1 MKDSKQIR
9 DEHQSF
15 VDAYKE
21 ISERADAQGNQLT
34 DGGQEFNSVPEPEKS
49 RRRWVKG
56 NPKGEKT
63 IPLGGDRRPNE
74 MVAATYETVTVRKEN
89 AFTEQ
94 AEKFQMSVK
103 QFAKYVEAN
112 QLLFSVET
120 RKKAQVA
127 NAFQGFKET
136 VQWDEFF
143 GDLEENIVKKVDTAL
158 GNYGKAAEKKV
169 KNVVKTG
176 ANLVGKTVGHVVKGY
191 NSVSKEDIEALDNLY
206 KLDEYTITNADIKGN
221 TPAYQGFKSGA
232 TNKITGEPL
241 YKLAPHVNLANS
253 NELEGEE
260 LKEVTTKET
269 KTGTKYKVRVK
280 QKDSNSSYIRY
291 ATREMIA
298 QMRNDPKIASVEM
311 TDEGD
316 APEDK
321 GEKKAQ
327 DAGGGSPTG
336 HQGGELSK
344 GEGLAA
350 KVKKKRSVTTE
361 AKKEEV
367 KKWHDDDGDGISYE
381 DGEVDGSFKKKKKV
395 KKEGFSDWRGD
406 LIEITDDEDLKK
418 KIQEKNVKNK
428 VEIMPQLEA
437 KQEDCDCDCGKVPC
451 IECGG
456 NHHAVKEH
464 HEKDK
469 DGNTI
474 PHEETKTEG
483 VGAALLGG
491 ALATGLAA
499 KGIQTAKKVHDNLKS
514 GKGPIGSAARKK
526 TNALRN
532 AGMSEDIAD
541 ILARLEK
548 KRISK
553 GGDPQDS
560 PLPAMRDYHNQAK
573 TKENEVKKA
582 EQKKKTNPETEQAT
596 RAEEVGVSTSVEMD
610 KAKREALLKQK
621 EDALVKKKKDL
632 ENSNE
637 LEGEVVQE
645 ADSLSAQV
653 DRWEAARQK
662 RMKQRQ
668 AYERPSWIP
677 KDQDHEDNWGSSKGV
692 KEEVKLPKIK
702 TDVKMVTGIRQGVLP
717 LSQTKLKN
725 NKSLKGEE
733 TVMGLVREW
742 GIKSHNK
749 AIENRKIQ
757 NRKAVPYEAM
767 FVKKNTKSEVG

>member
-1 MKDSKQIR
+1 MKDSKQVR
-9 DEHQSF
+9 DEYQSF
-15 VDAYKE
+15 VDAYKQ

-34 DGGQEFNSVPEPEKS
+34 DGGQEFNSVPEPEKT
-49 RRRWVKG
+49 RRKWVKG

-94 AEKFQMSVK
+94 AEKYQMSVK

-112 QLLFSVET
+112 QLLFSVDT

-136 VQWDEFF
+136 AEWDEFF
-143 GDLEENIVKKVDTAL
+143 DDLEENVVKKIDTAL
-158 GNYGKAAEKKV
+158 GNYGKAAEKTV
-169 KNVVKTG
+169 KKVVKTG
-176 ANLVGKTVGHVVKGY
+176 AQAVGKVGAEIHKGY
-191 NSVSKEDIEALDNLY
+191 KSGMSKEDIEALDNLY
-206 KLDEYTITNADIKGN
+206 KLDEYTITNSDIKAN
-221 TPAYQGFKSGA
+221 TPAYQGFKAGA
-232 TNKITGEPL
+232 TNKVTGKPL
-241 YKLAPHVNLANS
+241 YKLAPHVKLANS

-336 HQGGELSK
+336 HQGGELGK

-361 AKKEEV
+361 EKKEEV

-381 DGEVDGSFKKKKKV
+381 DGEVDGSFKKKKKL

-406 LIEITDDEDLKK
+406 LLEITDDEDLKK

-456 NHHAVKEH
+456 NHHEVKEH
-464 HEKDK
+464 HQKDA

-491 ALATGLAA
+491 ALATGIAA
-499 KGIQTAKKVHDNLKS
+499 KGIETAIKVRNNLKK
-514 GKGPIGSAARKK
+514 GTGPIGKSRNK
-526 TNALRN
+526 TSNALKQLN
-532 AGMSEDIAD
+532 QETEVKGDSIKESDIGD
-541 ILARLEK
+541 LLARLEK

-560 PLPAMRDYHNQAK
+560 PLPAMRQYHADKDNQAK

-596 RAEEVGVSTSVEMD
+596 RAEEVGVTTSTMMD
-610 KAKREALLKQK
+610 RAKKEAELKAK
-621 EDALVKKKKDL
+621 EDDLVKKKKAQEQQQ
-632 ENSNE
+632 ENVVTDT
-637 LEGEVVQE
+637 LKKVGKKAVEVWNRPIMKPNITKQQHLNQIRKSGGNPSHWQ
-645 ADSLSAQV
+645 DSFN
-653 DRWEAARQK
+653 
-662 RMKQRQ
+662 
-668 AYERPSWIP
+668 
-677 KDQDHEDNWGSSKGV
+677 HSS
-692 KEEVKLPKIK
+692 
-702 TDVKMVTGIRQGVLP
+702 M
-717 LSQTKLKN
+717 N
-725 NKSLKGEE
+725 
-733 TVMGLVREW
+733 LVREW

-749 AIENRKIQ
+749 AIDNLKQKNLIKQ
-757 NRKAVPYEAM
+757 RKAVPYEAM
-767 FVKKNTKSEVG
+767 FVQKNTSGKVG

>member
-1 MKDSKQIR
+1 MKDSKQVR
-9 DEHQSF
+9 DEYQSF
-15 VDAYKE
+15 VDAYKQ

-34 DGGQEFNSVPEPEKS
+34 DGGQEFNSVPEPEKT
-49 RRRWVKG
+49 RRKWVKG

-94 AEKFQMSVK
+94 AEKYQMSVK

-112 QLLFSVET
+112 QLLFSVDT

-136 VQWDEFF
+136 AEWDEFF
-143 GDLEENIVKKVDTAL
+143 GDLEENVVKKIDTAL
-158 GNYGKAAEKKV
+158 GNYGKAAERTVKK
-169 KNVVKTG
+169 VVKTG
-176 ANLVGKTVGHVVKGY
+176 AQAVGKVGAEIHKGY
-191 NSVSKEDIEALDNLY
+191 QSGMSKEDIEALDNLY
-206 KLDEYTITNADIKGN
+206 KLDEYTITQADVNAK
-221 TPAYQGFKSGA
+221 TPAYKGFKAGA
-232 TNKITGEPL
+232 TNKVTGKPL
-241 YKLAPHVNLANS
+241 YTLAPHVRLANS

-361 AKKEEV
+361 EKKEEV
-367 KKWHDDDGDGISYE
+367 KKWHDDDDDGISYE
-381 DGEVDGSFKKKKKV
+381 DGEVDGSFKKKKKL

-406 LIEITDDEDLKK
+406 LLEITDDEDLKK

-451 IECGG
+451 VECGG

-464 HEKDK
+464 HQKDA

-474 PHEETKTEG
+474 PHEETKTES

-491 ALATGLAA
+491 ALATGIAA
-499 KGIQTAKKVHDNLKS
+499 KGIQTAIKIKNNLQK
-514 GKGPIGSAARKK
+514 GTGPIGKSRNK
-526 TNALRN
+526 TSNALKQLN
-532 AGMSEDIAD
+532 QETEVKGDSIKEAELPPEVWKA
-541 ILARLEK
+541 LKNLEA
-548 KRISK
+548 KRQRK
-553 GGDPQDS
+553 GGDPKDS
-560 PLPAMRDYHNQAK
+560 PFPEDRPK
-573 TKENEVKKA
+573 P
-582 EQKKKTNPETEQAT
+582 EQKT
-596 RAEEVGVSTSVEMD
+596 EEVGVSTSVAMQKAIED
-610 KAKREALLKQK
+610 AKRKAK
-621 EDALVKKKKDL
+621 EDDLVKKKKDL

-645 ADSLSAQV
+645 ADTLAATV
-653 DRWEAARQK
+653 ERWEAARQK

-668 AYERPSWIP
+668 AYERPHWIP
-677 KDQDHEDNWGSSKGV
+677 RDQDHEDNWGSSKGV
-692 KEEVKLPKIK
+692 KEEVQLPKIK
-702 TDVKMVTGIRQGVLP
+702 TDVKMVKGIRQGVLP
-717 LSQTKLKN
+717 LDQTKIKN
-725 NKSLKGEE
+725 TKSLKGEE

-749 AIENRKIQ
+749 AIKNLQIK

-767 FVKKNTKSEVG
+767 FVQKNTSGKVG